1 MVIYLKYRV
10 HSRPFSS
17 VFELLPMIAE
27 KEAEMTVM
35 SFKRLYGLLTNMS
48 RCQAFLGNSGF
59 Q

>member
-1 MVIYLKYRV
+1 MIHFKGK
-10 HSRPFSS
+10 SS
-17 VFELLPMIAE
+17 VFELVLMIAD

-35 SFKRLYGLLTNMS
+35 SFKRLYDLLTNMS